1 MTRKDYMEGRVTHEQ
16 FYSSVARAA
25 GISFAQSDLLPR
37 VRTALEAGDEHLN
50 SIPLALWDRRA
61 ENPVTRANIS
71 RALKEHGD
79 FFSLAGGVCTLKQ
92 AAKNAAGKQ

>member
-16 FYSSVARAA
+16 FYSSVAKTA
-25 GISFAQSDLLPR
+25 GISFERSDLLPR
-37 VRTALEAGDEHLN
+37 VKAALEAGDEHLN
-50 SIPLALWDRRA
+50 SIPLALWDNRA
-61 ENPVTRANIS
+61 ANPVTRANIS